1 MSERS
6 STAWGGWFLACVA
19 GVLLLLRS
27 GPAAVGAPAVT
38 PVEGVHAR
46 SDAQDARIRAH
57 RQSELI
63 FIVLDREDRGAQGAV
78 VRIEQ
83 ETHAFRIGF
92 RLPAD
97 GPPMPAGYDPDA
109 AGWRVFNAVS
119 LAERTGW
126 RDLQPD
132 GPGDFEGRRI
142 RAALTEAA
150 RAGLAARWGP
160 LVPGSVIDL
169 PEWAVPLRGDDLRR
183 VLAAYLDR
191 VVGRYGHA
199 VTGIDLPGRPADGR
213 LGFGMVRL
221 LQQQA
226 DALAP
231 GTPLNLAFAA
241 GLAGPEAG
249 PARQRAESAAQ
260 QFVGH
265 RGLTLGGRLGA
276 AASEVLDPALERWRA
291 LARPAV
297 IEPLAVAED
306 PTLASGEN
314 LRRVLRSLFA
324 EPWIDGIYFNAITP
338 ASAGRP
344 RRRVVRRRGRA
355 HRGGGRAGRIV
366 CRNVVDAG
374 RSHRRPPR
382 AGGGPGFLRSPP
394 RVGHPAR
401 RHRLHHRAV
410 DRTGR
415 RSAAQGGAAAGV
427 RGGGDRSVGRGGND
441 DALIRR
447 ARFAARLPGPSPAR
461 SPVQLPEDV
470 GQNPVVVDGLQMR
483 ELQRPGRHPI
493 RVAAGRGGVAV
504 AHDPVAA
511 AHVGQQRVPRR
522 RQGRVQALP
531 AAASRVAWT
540 GRAS

>member
-1 MSERS
+1 M
-6 STAWGGWFLACVA
+6 AW
-19 GVLLLLRS
+19 VLLLPGHATAGLT
-27 GPAAVGAPAVT
+27 ADDAV
-38 PVEGVHAR
+38 
-46 SDAQDARIRAH
+46 DAQNARIRAH
-57 RQSELI
+57 RQTELA
-63 FIVLDREDRGAQGAV
+63 FIVLDRDDRGAEGAV

-97 GPPMPAGYDPDA
+97 GPPLPAGYDPEA
-109 AGWRVFNAVS
+109 GGWRVFNAVS

-132 GPGDFEGRRI
+132 GPSDFEGRRV

-150 RAGLAARWGP
+150 RAGLAARWGT

-183 VLAAYLDR
+183 VLAGYLDR
-191 VVGRYGHA
+191 VVVTYGHA

-241 GLAGPEAG
+241 GLAGPEAR

-265 RGLTLGGRLGA
+265 RGLTLGARLGA
-276 AASEVLDPALERWRA
+276 AACDVLDPTLERWRA

-306 PTLASGEN
+306 PSLSSGEN
-314 LRRVLRSLFA
+314 LRQVLRSLFA

-338 ASAGRP
+338 ASAG
-344 RRRVVRRRGRA
+344 
-355 HRGGGRAGRIV
+355 
-366 CRNVVDAG
+366 D
-374 RSHRRPPR
+374 
-382 AGGGPGFLRSPP
+382 
-394 RVGHPAR
+394 
-401 RHRLHHRAV
+401 
-410 DRTGR
+410 
-415 RSAAQGGAAAGV
+415 
-427 RGGGDRSVGRGGND
+427 
-441 DALIRR
+441 
-447 ARFAARLPGPSPAR
+447 
-461 SPVQLPEDV
+461 
-470 GQNPVVVDGLQMR
+470 
-483 ELQRPGRHPI
+483 
-493 RVAAGRGGVAV
+493 
-504 AHDPVAA
+504 
-511 AHVGQQRVPRR
+511 
-522 RQGRVQALP
+522 P
-531 AAASRVAWT
+531 AAALFDATGAPTAAGGALDELFAQTWWTRAEVTAGPRGRGATRVFYGRYRVSVTLPDGT
-540 GRAS
+540 GFTTALWVGPGDGQPHRVVLQPVSDAAVIDQSAEVETAVP